1 MIIRYR
7 GSNRSWGQKIG
18 TQIVKRSHRDKKRI
32 KRARDM
38 GGAGERWEIEDDRV
52 QEAGLVGVIS
62 VRGSKQG
69 ETDVTPDNSNEP

>member
-1 MIIRYR
+1 M
-7 GSNRSWGQKIG
+7 
-18 TQIVKRSHRDKKRI
+18 V
-32 KRARDM
+32 
-38 GGAGERWEIEDDRV
+38 GAGERWEIEDDRV